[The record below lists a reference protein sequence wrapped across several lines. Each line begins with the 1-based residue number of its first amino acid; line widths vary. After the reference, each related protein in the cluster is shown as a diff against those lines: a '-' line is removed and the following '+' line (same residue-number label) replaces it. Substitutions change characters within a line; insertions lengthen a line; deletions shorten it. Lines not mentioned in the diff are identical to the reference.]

1 MSRRA
6 LCCLFGL
13 VLAIAGCASA
23 GAPRSI
29 APDPGFSMAPSV
41 GSAPSTG
48 VASSLPASSG
58 SASPGRSPTGWLAW
72 QTEDGLALA
81 RRNGSE
87 RRILAPA
94 GYHPDWSPDATSL
107 AFVEDESDGTS
118 DIWIEHRDGTGRRRF
133 VDCHAPCQIAEDPAW
148 SHDGTRLAYWTISD
162 GQPQVIRVADV
173 ATSKVLLTV
182 PPPTDL
188 DGPIRPRWSPD
199 DARLA
204 VEMGHYVPDATNSAN
219 GGFRQ
224 VETRVGIITLTDAKP
239 VMRLITMPELL
250 AGYPDWSPTGD
261 RLLIVAGSM
270 TPFDRVGPTP
280 NLYTLRADGS
290 QPTQIT
296 ARTADQPWIA
306 TPTWTSADHPIVVTL
321 IDVHNTL
328 AALDEDG
335 ANLVALSD
343 VDGKPIGGAHPRLS
357 TPTTP

>member
-1 MSRRA
+1 MPRRA
-6 LCCLFGL
+6 PCYLFAL
-13 VLAIAGCASA
+13 LLAVGGCASA

-29 APDPGFSMAPSV
+29 APDPGSSTTPSG
-41 GSAPSTG
+41 GSAPSAA
-48 VASSLPASSG
+48 VASPLPASSG
-58 SASPGRSPTGWLAW
+58 AASPGLSPNVWLAW
-72 QTEDGLALA
+72 QTEDGLAVA
-81 RRNGSE
+81 RRDGSE
-87 RRILAPA
+87 RRLAAPA
-94 GYHPDWSPDATSL
+94 GYHPDWSPDATRL
-107 AFVEDESDGTS
+107 AFVEDRSDGTS
-118 DIWIEHRDGTGRRRF
+118 DIWIAHRDGTGRRLF

-162 GQPQVIRVADV
+162 GHPQVIRVADV
-173 ATSKVLLTV
+173 ATGKVLVTV

-199 DARLA
+199 DDRLA

-224 VETRVGIITLTDAKP
+224 VDTRVGIITLTDAKP
-239 VMRLITMPELL
+239 VIRLITTPELL
-250 AGYPDWSPTGD
+250 AGYPDWRPTGD
-261 RLLIVAGSM
+261 RLVVVAGSM

-290 QPTQIT
+290 QLTQIT
-296 ARTADQPWIA
+296 TRTADQPWIA

-321 IDVHNTL
+321 IDIHNTL

-335 ANLVALSD
+335 ANLVALMDS
-343 VDGKPIGGAHPRLS
+343 DGKPIRGAHPRLS